1 VAFSMGNKEMI
12 CPLCRF
18 LHKDQPFMGPDAEE
32 TKPAH
37 MTVAA
42 AAAAAIASNH
52 TLSIN
57 TNPLQTASTMSSS
70 TSAAIRNRHRT
81 NSIHLQHNLSNMVQH
96 QQRRQSIY
104 EMRRTSVS
112 ASPTTTSTTTTTSN
126 NTNGGHTSNSSPTPS
141 LSPSLAPPSPLSLSF
156 ASTTPRTIPSRQ
168 PQQQQQQQQQQRQRQ
183 PEQQQQQRQQ
193 QQEQERNTPK
203 KATVPLSSLMTY
215 GLPSFSIMVMLM
227 AFSMGQVDTIS
238 QKISCLFGSVVFYTL
253 CSAFVVYVIAPSAQE
268 FQNQRDTFFRDQARA
283 AAMATVSAMPTSMM
297 NSSSAT
303 TTTTASPT
311 ISATTTATPLTVSS
325 PLMYSDYSFN
335 GMSLSNAMEFE
346 FDVQDSFT
354 PTNISS
360 NYPSSY
366 YNQIGNPHPAVL
378 YSIAQEQQRQ
388 EQQRQQQQQ
397 QQQQQQPQQPQQQ
410 QQQNSSSG
418 SSRFIPACSVAQ
430 WIMSN
435 QYTQNFVKRITDL
448 AELMDYYSETFGHW

>member
-1 VAFSMGNKEMI
+1 
-12 CPLCRF
+12 
-18 LHKDQPFMGPDAEE
+18 MGPDAEE

-112 ASPTTTSTTTTTSN
+112 ASPTTASTTTTTSN
-126 NTNGGHTSNSSPTPS
+126 NTNGGHTSTSPTPS

-168 PQQQQQQQQQQRQRQ
+168 PQQQQQQQRQ
-183 PEQQQQQRQQ
+183 PEQEQQRQQ
-193 QQEQERNTPK
+193 QQEQEGNTPK

-303 TTTTASPT
+303 ATTTTSPT
-311 ISATTTATPLTVSS
+311 STTIATPPIVS

-397 QQQQQQPQQPQQQ
+397 QTQQPQQQ

-430 WIMSN
+430 WLMSN

-448 AELMDYYSETFGHW
+448 AELMDDYSETFGHW